1 MNPLTRRYKF
11 EIFPSPVQKRHLG
24 KIFGSVRFVYNEF
37 LKISEELYADRIQK
51 LSRTEMQEH
60 LLIWKEAIDW
70 LSDVPSQSLQVATH
84 DLDVAYQNLFAGRG
98 KRPRLKKKL
107 AAQSFSLP
115 QPKIKSVSGQTCVF
129 IPKYKTCIPMKMHR
143 EFPDG
148 AKFGAATIS
157 KTASGRYFV
166 SIVTKFNTK
175 EKILSTHDGIVGVDL
190 NIKHIVL
197 SDGEK
202 IQVPRAL
209 ETLESRKRRLQKKM
223 QRQRD
228 MQKSEKR
235 EDRSN
240 NYEKTRFRLAK
251 LHERIRFQREDYL
264 HKLAL
269 NIYRKNQVVA
279 METLNVKGM
288 MKNRR
293 LAKSIAFQSWGRLV
307 EIMKMYAVQYDKHL
321 HFISTWF
328 PSSKMCHQCGFVN
341 SELTLSDRE
350 WTCESC
356 QTHHDRDINAAI
368 NIQNEGG
375 SYPVHQPVERKG
387 SVVRPKGRPTTMASA
402 KQESSRFEVAS

>member
-1 MNPLTRRYKF
+1 
-11 EIFPSPVQKRHLG
+11 
-24 KIFGSVRFVYNEF
+24 
-37 LKISEELYADRIQK
+37 
-51 LSRTEMQEH
+51 
-60 LLIWKEAIDW
+60 
-70 LSDVPSQSLQVATH
+70 
-84 DLDVAYQNLFAGRG
+84 
-98 KRPRLKKKL
+98 
-107 AAQSFSLP
+107 
-115 QPKIKSVSGQTCVF
+115 
-129 IPKYKTCIPMKMHR
+129 MKMHR

-202 IQVPRAL
+202 IQVPRTL

-228 MQKSEKR
+228 MQKSEK
-235 EDRSN
+235 RSN

-288 MKNRR
+288 MK
-293 LAKSIAFQSWGRLV
+293 KPKTG
-307 EIMKMYAVQYDKHL
+307 K
-321 HFISTWF
+321 
-328 PSSKMCHQCGFVN
+328 VN
-341 SELTLSDRE
+341 CVSVMGK
-350 WTCESC
+350 TC
-356 QTHHDRDINAAI
+356 
-368 NIQNEGG
+368 
-375 SYPVHQPVERKG
+375 
-387 SVVRPKGRPTTMASA
+387 
-402 KQESSRFEVAS
+402 